1 MATNT
6 LKVTDLIAKGVIST
20 LHAKGNMINT
30 VDKSR
35 SADYLDRGVKPGE
48 SIRIKRDP
56 QFSVTSGRVGSV
68 QNITEETIPVTVGQI
83 NAVVEWTSAEKTLSL
98 DGLEKLS
105 MNLGG
110 RLIRQ
115 MESDGL
121 QLARDIAQTT
131 GTAGTEPGAMR
142 SFGDGYAKMMSMLAP
157 EDGIY
162 AAITPSAMT
171 ALNDSL
177 KGLNNP
183 SDAIANQY
191 MKGRVKYANGINF
204 YQSPSVYRHTAG
216 SQTNSTPLT
225 NQVAAQT
232 GATLAIDGLTTSTAT
247 ITRGTKFTIDGVYA
261 VDPETKTTQS
271 YLREFTVTED
281 ATGSG
286 SAISALKISPSI
298 VTTGGFQNCSNGAA
312 NDKAVTFKNTASAVD
327 SMNLMYQKDAITL
340 VSFPIA
346 LPEDTKSSI
355 ADFEGIK
362 IRVAFGAFDAIND
375 TQVLRLDAYY
385 AWGVLRQ
392 DHCNVVMGD

>member
-35 SADYLDRGVKPGE
+35 SMDYLDRGVKPGE
-48 SIRIKRDP
+48 TIRIKRDP
-56 QFSVTSGRVGSV
+56 QFSVTVGRTGSV
-68 QNITEETIPVTVGQI
+68 QSITEETISVTVGQV
-83 NAVVEWTSAEKTLSL
+83 NAIVEWTSAEKTLSL
-98 DGLEKLS
+98 EGLEKLS
-105 MNLGG
+105 QNLGG

-115 MESDGL
+115 MEQDGL
-121 QLARDIAQTT
+121 QLARDVAQTS
-131 GTAGTEPGAMR
+131 GTSGTEPGALR
-142 SFGDGYAKMMSMLAP
+142 SFGDGYAKMMNMLAP

-162 AAITPSAMT
+162 AAVTPQAMT

-177 KGLNNP
+177 KGLPNP
-183 SDAIANQY
+183 TDAIANQY

-204 YQSPSVYRHTAG
+204 FQSPSIFRHTAG
-216 SQTNSTPLT
+216 TQTNSVPLT
-225 NQVAAQT
+225 N
-232 GATLAIDGLTTSTAT
+232 GATQSGATIAIDGLTTSTAT
-247 ITRGTKFTIDGVYA
+247 ITRGTKFTIGGVYA
-261 VDPETKTTQS
+261 VDPETKVTQS
-271 YLREFTVTED
+271 YLREFTVLAD

-286 SAISALKISPSI
+286 SAIAALSISPSI
-298 VTTGGFQNCSNGAA
+298 VTTGGFQNCSTTAA
-312 NDKAVTFKNTASAVD
+312 DNSVITFKNVTSAVD
-327 SMNLMYQKDAITL
+327 AMNLMYQKDAITL

-385 AWGVLRQ
+385 AWGILRQ